1 MVGAAHPVTTPRRL
15 NLGCGHDKREGWL
28 NADSFPECEPD
39 LMLDIEATPWPFEA
53 GAFDHVLMK
62 HVLEHVGADF
72 KVFQAVMRELYRVI
86 APGGV
91 LEVHVPSV
99 RSDLFWSDPT
109 HVRAFTPLTFI
120 MLSKAKNR
128 EWIETRNANSKLA
141 LMMDVDFDVIEVAQF
156 YEQKWMA
163 KVQRGE
169 IERSALPDLAEQ
181 YWNVA
186 KELRVRLRCVK

>member
-1 MVGAAHPVTTPRRL
+1 MADGAQPETRPRRL

-28 NADSFPECEPD
+28 NVDSFVECQPD
-39 LMLDIEATPWPFEA
+39 MMLDIEATPWPFETN
-53 GAFDHVLMK
+53 AFDHVLMK

-91 LEVHVPSV
+91 LEVHVPHV

-109 HVRAFTPLTFI
+109 HVRAFTPLTFV
-120 MLSKAKNR
+120 MMSKAKNL
-128 EWIETRNANSKLA
+128 EWIESGNANSKLA
-141 LMMDVDFDVIEVAQF
+141 LMMQVDFEMIQLVQQYDR
-156 YEQKWMA
+156 KWWA
-163 KVQRGE
+163 KVERGE
-169 IERSALPDLAEQ
+169 IARSALPELADQ

-186 KELRVRLRCVK
+186 RELRVELRCVK